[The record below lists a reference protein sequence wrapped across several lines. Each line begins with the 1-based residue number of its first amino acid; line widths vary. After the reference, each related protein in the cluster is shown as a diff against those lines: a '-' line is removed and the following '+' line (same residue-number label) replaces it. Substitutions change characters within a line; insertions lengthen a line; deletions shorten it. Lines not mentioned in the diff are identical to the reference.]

1 MDASAANASGNET
14 ARRMQWRCRRGMLEL
29 DLLFKDFV
37 ESHLQE
43 NNGIALTDEQV
54 AALDKLLDMPDNDL
68 WNLVISKTESVDPAT
83 QQLLT
88 WLRQEQNFSRA
99 QEAVATGQSHAQG
112 LPIMADSNDLL
123 TRYFRGLRS

>member
-1 MDASAANASGNET
+1 MDVSAANASGNET

-68 WNLVISKTESVDPAT
+68 WNLVISKTASGDPAT

-88 WLRQEQNFSRA
+88 WLRAEH
-99 QEAVATGQSHAQG
+99 ETLATGQSHAQA
-112 LPIMADSNDLL
+112 LPINTDSNDLL
-123 TRYFRGLRS
+123 TRYFQGLRS

>member
-1 MDASAANASGNET
+1 MDTSAANASGNET

-29 DLLFKDFV
+29 DLLFKGFV

-43 NNGIALTDEQV
+43 NNAIALTDEQV

-68 WNLVISKTESVDPAT
+68 WNLVISNTASGGSAT

-88 WLRQEQNFSRA
+88 WLRRGHEI
-99 QEAVATGQSHAQG
+99 VATDQSHAQG
-112 LPIMADSNDLL
+112 LPVITDSNDLL
-123 TRYFRGLRS
+123 TRYFQGLRS